1 MKTYKIYDT
10 ITKEF
15 SDRVYKNI
23 KVVRNIIDKK
33 NDEYGSYRYILR
45 LNH

>member
-15 SDRVYKNI
+15 GSRVYKNI

-33 NDEYGSYRYILR
+33 NDEYGLCRYIIR

>member
-15 SDRVYKNI
+15 GGHIYKNI
-23 KVVRNIIDKK
+23 NVVRNIIDKK
-33 NDEYGSYRYILR
+33 NDEYGSYRYVIR
-45 LNH
+45 INF